1 MLIFANGINLALDNP
16 LSDKSS
22 ILPTI
27 TKTVNMVFTVIFLIE
42 MAMKMISLS
51 PLFNSKNQNL
61 AYISSSWNHLDF
73 VVVVSGA
80 IDLWF
85 LENSNSI

>member
-1 MLIFANGINLALDNP
+1 
-16 LSDKSS
+16 
-22 ILPTI
+22 
-27 TKTVNMVFTVIFLIE
+27 MVFTVIFLIE

-51 PLFNSKNQNL
+51 PVLNCRNQDL

-85 LENSNSI
+85 LENSNSV